1 MKSKIYQMLKKNWLS
16 ILALSFILL
25 ITFSTEAKATFQRN
39 LMKIGFFQ
47 PKFDNNLPSINTE
60 ENYDLNLIDLKG
72 NKLSLNDTKGK
83 VVFIN
88 FWATWCGPCIAE
100 MPTIQILYDKFKNRN
115 DVVFAIIEV
124 EGNRKKTDSFIKKRK
139 LNLPIYFAEGTIPHD
154 LFDGILPS
162 TVILD
167 KQGKIAHRTLG
178 AADFSDEEVVTF
190 LNDLSK
196 MKL

>member
-1 MKSKIYQMLKKNWLS
+1 MNQKLVQMIKKNWLN
-16 ILALSFILL
+16 IIALSFVALL
-25 ITFSTEAKATFQRN
+25 LFSTEAKAKFQRG
-39 LMKIGFFQ
+39 LMELGFFQ
-47 PKFDNNLPSINTE
+47 PKIKPYTPTKGTFTNYNLNLV
-60 ENYDLNLIDLKG
+60 DLNG

-100 MPTIQILYDKFKNRN
+100 MPTIQTLYNKFKNRT

-124 EGNRKKTDSFIKKRK
+124 EGNKKKTESFIAKRK
-139 LNLPIYFAEGTIPHD
+139 LDLPIYFAEGTIPHD

-167 KQGKIAHRTLG
+167 KQGNIAHRTLG
-178 AADFSDEEVVTF
+178 AADYSDEEVVVF
-190 LNDLSK
+190 LNDLCK
-196 MKL
+196 QNP